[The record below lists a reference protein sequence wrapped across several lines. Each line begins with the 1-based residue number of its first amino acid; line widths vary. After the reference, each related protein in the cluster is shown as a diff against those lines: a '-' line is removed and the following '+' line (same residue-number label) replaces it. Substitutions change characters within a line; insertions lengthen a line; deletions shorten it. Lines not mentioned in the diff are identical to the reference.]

1 MTAPPNFPKTM
12 YEQNP
17 EVFERAIQKGHV
29 NIAAA
34 AKVTYTVKQ
43 LDDAVGSKSGGA
55 VSHWLRGDP
64 TGPKTERNAKL
75 YMESLNKT
83 PEQPVLELIP
93 MVKPKP
99 EQATFMVNVP
109 VEYLEKWQALVEI
122 IKTKG
127 CQVAAF

>member
-1 MTAPPNFPKTM
+1 MTTPRKTM
-12 YEQNP
+12 YEQYP
-17 EVFERAIQKGHV
+17 EVFEAAIGRGHV

-34 AKVTYTVKQ
+34 AKVTYTVKE

-55 VSHWLRGDP
+55 VHHWLRGDP
-64 TGPKTERNAKL
+64 TGPKSERKAKL
-75 YMESLNKT
+75 YMESRNKT

-99 EQATFMVNVP
+99 EMTTFMVNVP
-109 VEYLEKWQALVEI
+109 SEYLEKWQALVDI
-122 IKTKG
+122 VKTKG